1 MALGPQFDR
10 VLDEAR
16 AGEPSAWRELYRD
29 LAPSVDRYLRA
40 RGVPDAEDVLGDT
53 MVSVVRGLPTFEG
66 GESAFRG
73 WTFAIARN
81 HATDGVRRRL
91 RRPGEP
97 ADADALALVGPVGNT
112 EEEAMRSLATA
123 RVRELLESLTDD
135 QREVLLLRLVA
146 GLTIEEIALSLGRRP
161 GAVKMLQARG
171 ISAIRRKI
179 SSGAVTL

>member
-1 MALGPQFDR
+1 MSLGSEFDR

-16 AGEPSAWRELYRD
+16 AGVPSAWRELYRD

-40 RGVPDAEDVLGDT
+40 RWLSAAEDVLGDT
-53 MVSVVRGLPTFEG
+53 MVSVVRSLPTFDG
-66 GESAFRG
+66 GENAFRG
-73 WTFAIARN
+73 WAFAIARN
-81 HATDGVRRRL
+81 HATDDLRRRL
-91 RRPGEP
+91 RRPSES
-97 ADADALALVGPVGNT
+97 ANHDALALVGPIGNT

-123 RVRELLESLTDD
+123 RVREVLAGLTDD

-146 GLTIEEIALSLGRRP
+146 GLTIDEIALSLGRRP

-179 SSGAVTL
+179 STGAVTL